1 MSEAVIW
8 FLKLM
13 LSRHGIP
20 QLFRS
25 GNDPLFHSKMFE
37 DFLKNCKIKH
47 VTSSTYYPQSN
58 GEAESMV
65 KVAKGILSHILWLEF
80 GTATVRMAVAN
91 QITCPA
97 AYIVTEVAQP

>member
-1 MSEAVIW
+1 
-8 FLKLM
+8 
-13 LSRHGIP
+13 
-20 QLFRS
+20 
-25 GNDPLFHSKMFE
+25 
-37 DFLKNCKIKH
+37 
-47 VTSSTYYPQSN
+47 
-58 GEAESMV
+58 MV